1 MCIQGNGGMSM
12 YKLIIIWYTGEKE
25 TYDYTTREEAEK
37 AELGMRMVF
46 GNQIEWSGISE
57 RRYGL

>member
-1 MCIQGNGGMSM
+1 M
-12 YKLIIIWYTGEKE
+12 YKLTIIWYTGEKE
-25 TYDYTTREEAEK
+25 IYDYTTREEAEK

-57 RRYGL
+57 RR

>member
-1 MCIQGNGGMSM
+1 M

-25 TYDYTTREEAEK
+25 TYDYTTREEAEE
-37 AELGMRMVF
+37 AEKGYHMAF

-57 RRYGL
+57 RE

>member
-1 MCIQGNGGMSM
+1 M
-12 YKLIIIWYTGEKE
+12 YKLTIIWCTGEKE

-37 AELGMRMVF
+37 AELGMRMAF